1 MSKKNE
7 ILVELNNVSVF
18 KQKKWLIKD
27 VSLKVNR
34 GEIITIIGPNGSGK
48 TTTAKIA
55 LGIIK
60 PDKGNVTLNEN
71 LTISYVPQRITID
84 WTLPLKVKHFMK
96 LTNNIDSNKI
106 KNALKLTEIENL
118 YNHEM
123 RTLSGGEFQRV
134 MIARAIARKPD
145 LLILDEPLEGID
157 FNGETLLYNLIKR
170 IRDQLNC
177 GIILISHNLHMVMA
191 ATDFVICLNSHV
203 CCSGTPNTV
212 IQNKE
217 YISLFGPRALEGKAF
232 YTHEHSHTH
241 EMDGSLREII

>member
-1 MSKKNE
+1 MEKNKE
-7 ILVELNNVSVF
+7 SLVELNNVSVI
-18 KQKKWLIKD
+18 KQNKWLIKN
-27 VSLKVNR
+27 VSLEVKR

-55 LGIIK
+55 LGILK
-60 PDKGNVTLNEN
+60 PDQGSIKKSDN
-71 LTISYVPQRITID
+71 LTISYVPQKITID
-84 WTLPLKVKHFMK
+84 WTLPLKVKHFMG
-96 LTNNIDSNKI
+96 LTNKIDKNKI
-106 KNALKLTEIENL
+106 KNALKLTEIEKL
-118 YNHEM
+118 YDNEIN
-123 RTLSGGEFQRV
+123 TLSGGEFQRV

-212 IQNKE
+212 KQNKE

-232 YTHEHSHTH
+232 YTHEHSHIH
-241 EMDGSLREII
+241 EADGTLREII